1 MKMPLPSH
9 HRARV
14 LGKEKS
20 HAKAIGLATPDPIP
34 IDVKERYCTSDLLG
48 NCSSLRNKTRRAG
61 HYSREWRSH
70 QGGAILGLKARPR
83 MNRLTHKQRY
93 AAYEAWVHAH
103 SADLYRVAYRLSGDA
118 DIAEDLVQEAFYHAW
133 KDMDKLRDADKARAW
148 LLQILRHRYAHWVRA
163 KDRRVRPQPLD
174 PVAPAVADPAR
185 DVLSTLGDREAL
197 TAALGGLDS
206 TMKVPLVMVYVGGL
220 TCQETADQL
229 DVPLGTVL
237 SRIHRARQ
245 KLRSNLD
252 VQQKNAG
259 QMDSQPSDG
268 NTNPG
273 QLRLRGGA

>member
-118 DIAEDLVQEAFYHAW
+118 GIAEDLVQEAFYHAW
-133 KDMDKLRDADKARAW
+133 KDMDKLRDQERARAW

-163 KDRRVRPQPLD
+163 KDRRVRPQPLG
-174 PVAPAVADPAR
+174 PVAHAVADPKQ
-185 DVLSTLGDREAL
+185 DVLSRLGDREAL
-197 TAALGGLDS
+197 DAALSMLDS
-206 TMKVPLVMVYVGGL
+206 TMKTPLVMVYVGGL

-245 KLRSNLD
+245 KLRAWRD
-252 VQQKNAG
+252 GEQKHEG
-259 QMDSQPSDG
+259 PSDSQPSGTRKPDG
-268 NTNPG
+268 E
-273 QLRLRGGA
+273 LRLGSGA